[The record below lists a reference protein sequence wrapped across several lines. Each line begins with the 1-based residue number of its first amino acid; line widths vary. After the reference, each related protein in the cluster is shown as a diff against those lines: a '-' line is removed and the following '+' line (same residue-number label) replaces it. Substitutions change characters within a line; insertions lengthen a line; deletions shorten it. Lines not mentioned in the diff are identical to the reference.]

1 MGWRDHAGARLL
13 GAALSTLLAA
23 TLVQAPGVAGSTA
36 ATQPDR
42 PPIYLVTLTGAG
54 TAGSAQ
60 TAAQLEQRQD
70 LVLAAVGGAE
80 PVYRWTTALNGFA
93 ARLTDG
99 QVATLRGRS
108 DVSLVEANDIRRLTA
123 GPATGR
129 RLDGHRT
136 PGTGDGRNT
145 VIGLVDTGIWPES
158 PLFATS
164 PALGRGGFTGTCQAG
179 QQWSADQCSAKLV
192 GARWFV
198 EGFGADR
205 LRSSS
210 YLSPRD
216 DSGHGTQLASIAG
229 GNARVDISVRGE
241 RLGRFSGSAPLAR
254 LAVYKSC
261 WSAPDPAD
269 DGCAT
274 ADVVT
279 AVDRATADG
288 VDVLN
293 LPIDGADEPAAGF
306 DTVDRALLG
315 AAEADI
321 VVVTAAGND
330 GGRSYAA
337 HAVPWATTV
346 GAATAPQPRGLLRLG
361 ARGPRLSGAMTDR
374 RPVRGA
380 RLVRGAEV
388 PSAGSS
394 RTAARLCVPGSLDAA
409 RVAGRVVVCDRGRIG
424 RVDKSAAVARADGA
438 GMILVNNRAEQAL
451 DTDLHS
457 VPTLQVRAGERPR
470 LHHWLDR
477 HPRGRVTLRPAR
489 DSRPPAGAAAWSAG
503 GDPRESW
510 VKPDLVA
517 PGAGLLSARPMG
529 RTSWGYLSGTSGA
542 SALVA
547 GEAAS
552 LRASRPRWT
561 EAEVRSAL
569 ATSADSAGQSPLR
582 QGAGVLDPAAATE
595 PGLLFDTSPARYRGL
610 LDGEVSGAWLN
621 TPSLRFDPSR
631 LKLGR
636 SVRSVGPGRS
646 VWSVRVEGLGEAKVS
661 VAPAALT
668 MRPGQVARFRM
679 QVFPDTQGR
688 LPAGE
693 GTVVWTSSD
702 GRTVRVPVVIA
713 R

>member
-1 MGWRDHAGARLL
+1 MRSRGPGQPRLL

-23 TLVQAPGVAGSTA
+23 ALVTAPSTSGA
-36 ATQPDR
+36 APSPTPGPDR
-42 PPIYLVTLTGAG
+42 IYLVTLAGAG
-54 TAGSAQ
+54 TSDSSA
-60 TAAQLEQRQD
+60 TAAELEHRQD
-70 LVLAAVGGAE
+70 DVLAAIGSPD

-93 ARLTDG
+93 ARLSDG
-99 QVATLRGRS
+99 QVTTLRARP
-108 DVSLVEANDIRRLTA
+108 DVSLVEPNDVRRLTA
-123 GPATGR
+123 APITGR
-129 RLDGHRT
+129 RLDGHRQ
-136 PGTGDGRNT
+136 PGTGDGRDT

-158 PLFATS
+158 PLFAPS
-164 PALGRGGFTGTCQAG
+164 PALGRTGFGGTCQPG

-198 EGFGADR
+198 DGFGADR

-216 DSGHGTQLASIAG
+216 DSGHGTQIASIAG
-229 GNARVDISVRGE
+229 GNARVDITVRGE
-241 RLGRFSGSAPLAR
+241 RLGRFAGVAPRAR
-254 LAVYKSC
+254 LAVYKAC

-279 AVDRATADG
+279 AIDRATADG

-293 LPIDGADEPAAGF
+293 LPIDAADEPSSGF

-321 VVVTAAGND
+321 VAVTAAGND
-330 GGRSYAA
+330 GRSSYAA

-346 GAATAPQPRGLLRLG
+346 GAATAPQPRGVLRLG
-361 ARGPRLSGAMTDR
+361 ARGPRLHGAMTDR
-374 RPVRGA
+374 RPIRGA
-380 RLVRGAEV
+380 RLVRGADV
-388 PSAGSS
+388 PAADAT
-394 RTAARLCVPGSLDAA
+394 RTAARLCVPGSLDAGK
-409 RVAGRVVVCDRGRIG
+409 VAGRIVVCDRGRIG

-438 GMILVNNRAEQAL
+438 GMVLVNNRPAQAL

-457 VPTLQVRAGERPR
+457 VPTLQVRASDRAR
-470 LHHWLDR
+470 LHRWLDR
-477 HPRGRVTLRPAR
+477 HPAGPVTLRPTR
-489 DSRPPAGAAAWSAG
+489 DSRPAAGAAAWSAG
-503 GDPRESW
+503 GDPREAW
-510 VKPDLVA
+510 VKPDLIA
-517 PGAGLLSARPMG
+517 PGVGLLAARPIG
-529 RTSWGYLSGTSGA
+529 GLSWGYLSGTSGA

-552 LRASRPRWT
+552 LRGSYPRWT
-561 EAEVRSAL
+561 AAEVRSAL
-569 ATSADSAGQSPLR
+569 ATSAGTAGQSPLR

-610 LDGEVSGAWLN
+610 LDGDVAGAWLN
-621 TPSLRFDPSR
+621 SPSLRFDSSR

-636 SVRSVGPGRS
+636 SVRALGPGRS
-646 VWSVRVEGLGEAKVS
+646 VWSVRVEGLGGVKVS
-661 VAPAALT
+661 VAPAVLT

-679 QVFPDTQGR
+679 QVFPDAQGR
-688 LPAGE
+688 LPAAE
-693 GTVVWTSSD
+693 GAVVWTARD
-702 GRTVRVPVVIA
+702 GRTVRVPVVTG